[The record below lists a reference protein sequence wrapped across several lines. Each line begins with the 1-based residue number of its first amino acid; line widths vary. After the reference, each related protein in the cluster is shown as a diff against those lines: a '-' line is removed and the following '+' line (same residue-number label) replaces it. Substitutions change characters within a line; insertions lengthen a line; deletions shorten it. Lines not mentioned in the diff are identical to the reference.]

1 MKSAL
6 HAVLVSLLLVLVVG
20 TASAMATPPPVAAP
34 ATQAAGQSS
43 SSDQS
48 ATAGATSTQSS
59 PSNVNIP
66 VRVLSPGNGG
76 SVAQSNSS
84 TALAGAV
91 NLNATQ
97 QQIGQNQAGGGSGP
111 ATQAAGQDNSSDQT
125 ADSTATSTQTS
136 PSNVNIP
143 VRVLSPGN
151 DGSVSQSNDST
162 AGSLAANLNATDQKI
177 GQNQAGG
184 GGPAVQAAGQAN
196 DSTQSADAAA
206 TSTQD
211 HAVNYNIPVRVLSPG
226 NDGSVDQ
233 SNSSTA
239 AAIGINANLTDQQI
253 GQNQAGGGS
262 SFAAPYVQ
270 AAGQKSSS
278 TQDATSTATST
289 QDHPAN
295 YNIPVRVLS
304 PGDDGSV
311 DAVERLDRAL
321 PGGEPEQD
329 RSGDPPEPGGR
340 GAVPRTARPGR
351 RPGRLQRS
359 GRHLCGDVHA
369 VVREQHER
377 AGARSEPGRRRVGH
391 AVQQLVRRGARAQRE
406 PAVPVDLAE
415 PGWQAGARVA
425 ARRIPAQR

>member
-76 SVAQSNSS
+76 SVDQSNSS

-239 AAIGINANLTDQQI
+239 AAIGVNANLTDQKI
-253 GQNQAGGGS
+253 GQNQAGGGL

-270 AAGQKSSS
+270 AAGQKSASK
-278 TQDATSTATST
+278 QDATSTATST

-311 DAVERLDRAL
+311 TQSNDSTALSLAANLNKTGQAIHQNQAGGGLYPAPLVQAAGQDASNDQDATAAATSTQSYASNTNVPVRVLS
-321 PGGEPEQD
+321 PGG
-329 RSGDPPEPGGR
+329 GGSVTQSNSSFA
-340 GAVPRTARPGR
+340 GALA
-351 RPGRLQRS
+351 LNANL
-359 GRHLCGDVHA
+359 LCQSIWQNQGGKP
-369 VVREQHER
+369 VRE
-377 AGARSEPGRRRVGH
+377 
-391 AVQQLVRRGARAQRE
+391 
-406 PAVPVDLAE
+406 
-415 PGWQAGARVA
+415 
-425 ARRIPAQR
+425 